1 MNRLQTEIHRLYP
14 PAPLADN
21 ADSAVRHVVLQAQCP
36 PGWPALRTVWE
47 GVQTEWGWPAP
58 GIAVNGRDAYQLW
71 FSFAQPLPLAQARGL
86 VRHLIARFLPD
97 ADPRRLRVLTETA
110 NTDAPLATP
119 PQAQPSGNWS
129 AFVSPD
135 LAAVFGDEPVLDIP
149 PGDEAQAELLAR
161 LRSVP
166 ADAVADALR
175 HLAPAESAAQAAAAS
190 ASPEPAWQ
198 SPRDF
203 LMRVMNDP
211 ATPLALRIEAAKA
224 LLGHEGAAPSA

>member
-14 PAPLADN
+14 PAPLT
-21 ADSAVRHVVLQAQCP
+21 DSADGTVRHVVLQAHCP
-36 PGWPALRTVWE
+36 PGWPALRAVWE
-47 GVQTEWGWPAP
+47 GVQADLGWPAP

-71 FSFAQPLPLAQARGL
+71 FSFAQPLPLAQAKGL
-86 VRHLIARFLPD
+86 LRALLKRILPD
-97 ADPRRLRVLTETA
+97 ADPRRLRVLP
-110 NTDAPLATP
+110 DADTPLPTP
-119 PQAQPSGNWS
+119 PQAQPTGNWS

-166 ADAVADALR
+166 AEAVADALQG
-175 HLAPAESAAQAAAAS
+175 LAPPP
-190 ASPEPAWQ
+190 SPAPAPPAVGTKTGWQ
-198 SPRDF
+198 TPRDF

-224 LLGHEGAAPSA
+224 LLAHGPD

>member
-1 MNRLQTEIHRLYP
+1 MNRMQSEIQRLYP
-14 PAPLADN
+14 PAPLAN
-21 ADSAVRHVVLQAQCP
+21 SADGDTRHAVLQAQCP
-36 PGWPALRTVWE
+36 PGWPGLRQVWE
-47 GVQTEWGWPAP
+47 GVQAELGWPAP

-71 FSFAQPLPLAQARGL
+71 FSFAQPLPLAQAQAL

-97 ADPRRLRVLTETA
+97 VDARRLRVLPDV
-110 NTDAPLATP
+110 DAPLPTP

-166 ADAVADALR
+166 AEAVADALQGMAPPPSP
-175 HLAPAESAAQAAAAS
+175 APAL
-190 ASPEPAWQ
+190 PALGTKTEWQ
-198 SPRDF
+198 TPRDF
-203 LMRVMNDP
+203 LMHVMNDP
-211 ATPLALRIEAAKA
+211 ATPLALRIEAARA
-224 LLGHEGAAPSA
+224 LLATDKG

>member
-1 MNRLQTEIHRLYP
+1 MNRMQSEIHRLYP
-14 PAPLADN
+14 PAPLAGQGTD
-21 ADSAVRHVVLQAQCP
+21 AVRHVVLQAQCP
-36 PGWPALRTVWE
+36 PGWPALRRVWE
-47 GVQTEWGWPAP
+47 GVQAELGWPAP

-71 FSFAQPLPLAQARGL
+71 FSFAQPLPLAQAQAL
-86 VRHLIARFLPD
+86 VRHLIARFLPE
-97 ADPRRLRVLTETA
+97 ADPRRLRVLPDTA
-110 NTDAPLATP
+110 ADALATP

-149 PGDEAQAELLAR
+149 PGDEAQAEQLAR

-166 ADAVADALR
+166 ADAMADALQ
-175 HLAPAESAAQAAAAS
+175 HLAPAAPKAGETTPTATAEAT
-190 ASPEPAWQ
+190 WQ
-198 SPRDF
+198 SPREF

-224 LLGHEGAAPSA
+224 LLGHEGTAPAA

>member
-14 PAPLADN
+14 PAPLAGQATD
-21 ADSAVRHVVLQAQCP
+21 AVRHAVLQAQCP
-36 PGWPALRTVWE
+36 PGWPALRKVWE
-47 GVQTEWGWPAP
+47 GVQAELGWPAP

-71 FSFAQPLPLAQARGL
+71 FSFAQPLALAQAHAL
-86 VRHLIARFLPD
+86 VQHLIARFLPD
-97 ADPRRLRVLTETA
+97 ADPRRLRVLPD
-110 NTDAPLATP
+110 TDAPLATP

-166 ADAVADALR
+166 ADAVTDALG
-175 HLAPAESAAQAAAAS
+175 HLAPAAPTAQATTPTATA
-190 ASPEPAWQ
+190 ETTWQ
-198 SPRDF
+198 SPREF

-224 LLGHEGAAPSA
+224 LLGSGQG

>member
-1 MNRLQTEIHRLYP
+1 
-14 PAPLADN
+14 
-21 ADSAVRHVVLQAQCP
+21 V
-36 PGWPALRTVWE
+36 
-47 GVQTEWGWPAP
+47 
-58 GIAVNGRDAYQLW
+58 
-71 FSFAQPLPLAQARGL
+71 
-86 VRHLIARFLPD
+86 LPD
-97 ADPRRLRVLTETA
+97 ADTRL
-110 NTDAPLATP
+110 PTP

-166 ADAVADALR
+166 AEAVADALQG
-175 HLAPAESAAQAAAAS
+175 LAPPP
-190 ASPEPAWQ
+190 SPAPAPPAVGTKTGWQ
-198 SPRDF
+198 TPRDF

-224 LLGHEGAAPSA
+224 LLAHGPD

>member
-1 MNRLQTEIHRLYP
+1 MNRMQSEIQRLYP
-14 PAPLADN
+14 PAPLAN
-21 ADSAVRHVVLQAQCP
+21 SADGDTRHAVLQAHCP
-36 PGWPALRTVWE
+36 PGWPGLRQVWE
-47 GVQTEWGWPAP
+47 GVQAELGWPAP

-71 FSFAQPLPLAQARGL
+71 FSFARPLPLAQAQAL

-97 ADPRRLRVLTETA
+97 VDARRLRVLPD
-110 NTDAPLATP
+110 TDAPLATP

-166 ADAVADALR
+166 AEAVADALQG
-175 HLAPAESAAQAAAAS
+175 LAPPP
-190 ASPEPAWQ
+190 SPAPAPPAVGTKTGWQ
-198 SPRDF
+198 TPRDF

-224 LLGHEGAAPSA
+224 LLGSGRG

>member
-1 MNRLQTEIHRLYP
+1 MNRLQSEIHRLYP
-14 PAPLADN
+14 PAPLADS
-21 ADSAVRHVVLQAQCP
+21 ADGATRHVVLQAQCP

-47 GVQTEWGWPAP
+47 GVQAQLGWPAP

-71 FSFAQPLPLAQARGL
+71 FSLAQPMPLAQAQAL
-86 VRHLIARFLPD
+86 VRYLIARFLPD
-97 ADPRRLRVLTETA
+97 ADPRRLRVLPD
-110 NTDAPLATP
+110 TDAPLATP

-149 PGDEAQAELLAR
+149 PGDDAQAELLAR

-166 ADAVADALR
+166 ADAVADALQ
-175 HLAPAESAAQAAAAS
+175 HLRPAAS
-190 ASPEPAWQ
+190 TARATAPNASQEATWQ
-198 SPRDF
+198 SPREF

-224 LLGHEGAAPSA
+224 LLGHTAPPPGA